1 MQTRLEDSVS
11 LPPPG
16 TPEGSSSERGQSP
29 GASASGPFLLGLAA
43 GLCGRRR
50 ICHHE
55 GSLLPVCH
63 AVHGVRF
70 LCDFFHYPRFLLIP
84 WLPVIKVS

>member
-1 MQTRLEDSVS
+1 MQTRLEDPVS

-43 GLCGRRR
+43 GLCGTRGFV
-50 ICHHE
+50 ITKEACFPSVTQSTAL
-55 GSLLPVCH
+55 GSSVISFITL
-63 AVHGVRF
+63 
-70 LCDFFHYPRFLLIP
+70 DFY
-84 WLPVIKVS
+84 